1 MDLDGGGLRLKR
13 NILDILGTVD
23 LQGHICGLHPG
34 GVGVA
39 GACSPESVPG
49 GDAGEL
55 WESGLSG

>member
-1 MDLDGGGLRLKR
+1 MLDLKR
-13 NILDILGTVD
+13 NIFDILGTVD

-34 GVGVA
+34 GM
-39 GACSPESVPG
+39 GATGPCSPESIPG